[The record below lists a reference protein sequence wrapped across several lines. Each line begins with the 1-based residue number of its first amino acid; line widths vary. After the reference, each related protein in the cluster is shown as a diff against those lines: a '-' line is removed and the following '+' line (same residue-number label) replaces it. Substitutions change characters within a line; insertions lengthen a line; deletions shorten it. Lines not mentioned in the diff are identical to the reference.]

1 MKKAIAAIILLI
13 AVMAANAQLKVNESG
28 KVMIGCDEPV
38 QGSLTSIGYSGYNY
52 YNGYSFGLVTNISGN
67 PFRIGVSGKSCS
79 NSSGRNIGVQ
89 GLAGNANSG
98 GSYTCNF
105 GVLGGLTSTT
115 SYGAGIYGTKYNH
128 VGTEFTGKY
137 AGYFDGE
144 VMMNSTLTV
153 PTIVNP
159 SDMRLK
165 ENVVRL
171 CDEERGATSLDNI
184 MGLDVIHYNYKATA
198 MRGES
203 DTLQLRGDYE
213 GALSTE
219 LSRRHYGLSA
229 QELQK
234 VYPDLVVEGQDG
246 YLGVNYTEL
255 VPILIRSIQELKQQ
269 VDELQGG
276 SARQTRADSSDDAE
290 PSVSEPSPLNGSTG
304 NILYQNAPNPFREKT
319 TIRFHLA
326 DDAHDAAICIFDMTG
341 KLLRKLPVTAGM
353 ESVTVNGWELG
364 EGMFLYT
371 LIVNGQEINTKRMIF
386 SK

>member
-1 MKKAIAAIILLI
+1 MISIPYPIQNSSLSVGAA
-13 AVMAANAQLKVNESG
+13 S
-28 KVMIGCDEPV
+28 
-38 QGSLTSIGYSGYNY
+38 YNY
-52 YNGYSFGLVTNISGN
+52 YPDYSFGTVAHASGN
-67 PFRIGVSGKSCS
+67 SYNIGVSGKSVS
-79 NSSGRNIGVQ
+79 SSGLYNIGVQ
-89 GLAGNANSG
+89 GLAGNGYGRNL
-98 GSYTCNF
+98 
-105 GVLGGLTSTT
+105 GVVGGLTSTE
-115 SYGAGIYGTKYNH
+115 SYGAGIFGTKYNH
-128 VGTEFTGKY
+128 IGVSISGKY

-171 CDEERGATSLDNI
+171 CDEERGTTSLENI

-198 MRGES
+198 MLEENDS
-203 DTLQLRGDYE
+203 SQLRGDYE
-213 GALSTE
+213 EALSTE

-269 VDELQGG
+269 VDELRGAD
-276 SARQTRADSSDDAE
+276 ARQTRAEQGDGT
-290 PSVSEPSPLNGSTG
+290 PSERSLGASATG
-304 NILYQNAPNPFREKT
+304 NVLYQNTPNPFREQT
-319 TIRFHLA
+319 TIRFRLA
-326 DDAHDAAICIFDMTG
+326 DDARDASICIFDMTG
-341 KLLRKLPVTAGM
+341 KMLRKMPVTAGM

-371 LIVNGQEINTKRMIF
+371 LIVNGQEIDTKRMIL